1 MTQEFSSLITP
12 INDSEIAPKAVQQ
25 TLFWVA
31 VGVYSLLL
39 LIGSVQPIIG
49 IIGLLLLGVAALFKI
64 IIRNFQVIGI
74 LLLLGIAATAVPF
87 LLIIYIP
94 VLLYFFIKRLGYLF
108 QHFGLVMAGL
118 FIYFF
123 PIGLMANGASES
135 TPAIGV
141 IIPIAL
147 FPIILKSFVD
157 NRGYTVQKALEIMS
171 EAPILIIS
179 IVLPFLKLNI
189 GADFAEGV
197 GSGEAVAGEA
207 AAAAKPM
214 PNDVAFMKES
224 PIYKGAFSTEVS
236 VSEPVATTAMLTA
249 NSAIT
254 VNGFFQQLQNS
265 QQIQYEDGTSSA
277 INNNLNQ
284 IKIGDSS
291 FEDLYI
297 QNDGATL
304 KITDSQGDTV
314 GFIKQNGASLKVTDV
329 NHFNMGSITPDQ
341 NGFNITDSFGK
352 SVASISESSTSLDAF
367 TTESIID
374 IDAQLDS
381 INNTNITPV
390 EVDALTSEQ
399 NSSQLP
405 NDTGIN
411 IAQGELAADTLDNEA
426 NEEVINRHQLLAVAL
441 LSLIAN
447 KNRISNTSDKRIN
460 VSKRINASKDMIKAQ
475 MQAGRS
481 QQYGDDSFYA
491 YIQKNASDDFKN
503 NERVYTHDKIKDNA
517 KFSPESMK
525 AIEDKFELSNE
536 KILLIFD
543 DAFIFTGTN
552 GMVLTED
559 HIYLRAML
567 WETQSF
573 LIDEVTSLNTQGILS
588 NEAKFNNG
596 RLSYRFQEQP
606 LRVAYKELMKLF
618 KDYKNI
624 QTSVIG

>member
-1 MTQEFSSLITP
+1 VTQEFSSLITP
-12 INDSEIAPKAVQQ
+12 IDNSEIIPKAIQQ
-25 TLFWVA
+25 TPFWVA
-31 VGVYSLLL
+31 VGIYSLLL
-39 LIGSVQPIIG
+39 LVGSVQPMIG
-49 IIGLLLLGVAALFKI
+49 IIGLLLLGVAALFKV

-74 LLLLGIAATAVPF
+74 LLLLGIAAMAIPL

-123 PIGLMANGASES
+123 PIGMMANGAVES
-135 TPAIGV
+135 TPAVGV
-141 IIPIAL
+141 IIPVVL

-189 GADFAEGV
+189 GADFSEGV

-224 PIYKGAFSTEVS
+224 PIYKGAFGTEVS

-284 IKIGDSS
+284 IRIGDSS
-291 FEDLYI
+291 LENLYI
-297 QNDGATL
+297 QNDGASL

-381 INNTNITPV
+381 INNTNITSV

-426 NEEVINRHQLLAVAL
+426 NEEVINCHQLLAVSL

-481 QQYGDDSFYA
+481 QLYGDDSFYA

-606 LRVAYKELMKLF
+606 LRVAYKELIKLF
-618 KDYKNI
+618 KDYKN
-624 QTSVIG
+624 SR

>member
-1 MTQEFSSLITP
+1 MTQEFSDLITP
-12 INDSEIAPKAVQQ
+12 IDVSEITPKAVQQ
-25 TLFWVA
+25 TLFWMA
-31 VGVYSLLL
+31 VGIYSLLL
-39 LIGSVQPIIG
+39 LIGSVQPMIG
-49 IIGLLLLGVAALFKI
+49 IIGLLLLGVAALFKV

-74 LLLLGIAATAVPF
+74 LLLLGIAAMAIPF

-94 VLLYFFIKRLGYLF
+94 VLLYFFVKRLGYLF

-123 PIGLMANGASES
+123 PIGIMANGAVES
-135 TPAIGV
+135 NSSAGL
-141 IIPIAL
+141 IIPVIL

-157 NRGYTVQKALEIMS
+157 YRGYTVQKALEIMS

-189 GADFAEGV
+189 GADFGEGV

-224 PIYKGAFSTEVS
+224 PIYKGAFGTEVS

-277 INNNLNQ
+277 INSSFNQ
-284 IKIGDSS
+284 IKLGDSS
-291 FEDLYI
+291 FDSFYI
-297 QNDGATL
+297 QNDGASL

-314 GFIKQNGASLKVTDV
+314 GFIKQHGASLKVTDA
-329 NHFNMGSITPDQ
+329 NNFNMGSITSDQ

-352 SVASISESSTSLDAF
+352 SVASISENSASLNAF

-390 EVDALTSEQ
+390 EVDVPISEQ

-405 NDTGIN
+405 NDIGIN
-411 IAQGELAADTLDNEA
+411 IAEGELAADTLDTEA
-426 NEEVINRHQLLAVAL
+426 DEEVVNRHQLLAVAL
-441 LSLIAN
+441 LSLMAN
-447 KNRISNTSDKRIN
+447 KNCISDTSDKRIN
-460 VSKRINASKDMIKAQ
+460 VFKRINASKNMIKAQ
-475 MQAGRS
+475 MQADRA
-481 QQYGDDSFYA
+481 QLYGDDSFYA

-503 NERVYTHDKIKDNA
+503 NDRIYTHDKIRDCAVLSSGLVKTV
-517 KFSPESMK
+517 E
-525 AIEDKFELSNE
+525 EKFELSSDN
-536 KILLIFD
+536 ILLIFN
-543 DAFIFTGTN
+543 DAFVFEGTN
-552 GMVLTED
+552 GMVLTEN
-559 HIYLRAML
+559 HIHLRAML
-567 WETQSF
+567 YEIQSF
-573 LIDEVTSLNTQGILS
+573 SINEVTSLNTHGILN
-588 NEAKFNNG
+588 NEAKFSNG
-596 RLSYRFQEQP
+596 QLSYRFQEKE
-606 LRVAYKELMKLF
+606 LRVAYKELIQLF
-618 KDYKNI
+618 KDYKN
-624 QTSVIG
+624 SR

>member
-49 IIGLLLLGVAALFKI
+49 IIGLLLLGVAALFKV

-74 LLLLGIAATAVPF
+74 LLLLGIAAMAIPF

-123 PIGLMANGASES
+123 PIGMMANGASES
-135 TPAIGV
+135 TPAVGV
-141 IIPIAL
+141 IIPVAL

-224 PIYKGAFSTEVS
+224 PIYKGAFGTEVS

-352 SVASISESSTSLDAF
+352 SVASISESSTSLDSF

-381 INNTNITPV
+381 IHNTNITPV

-411 IAQGELAADTLDNEA
+411 IAQGELAADTLDTEA
-426 NEEVINRHQLLAVAL
+426 DEEVVNRHQLLAVAL
-441 LSLIAN
+441 LSLMAN
-447 KNRISNTSDKRIN
+447 KNRISDTSNKKIN
-460 VSKRINASKDMIKAQ
+460 LSKNMTQAQ
-475 MQAGRS
+475 EHIESDYLYR
-481 QQYGDDSFYA
+481 DDSFYA
-491 YIQKNASDDFKN
+491 YIQKHASEDFKN

-573 LIDEVTSLNTQGILS
+573 LIDEVTSLNTQGIFS

>member
-49 IIGLLLLGVAALFKI
+49 IIGLLLLGVAALFKV

-123 PIGLMANGASES
+123 PIGLMVNGASES

-284 IKIGDSS
+284 IRIGDSS
-291 FEDLYI
+291 LENLYI
-297 QNDGATL
+297 QNDGASL

-381 INNTNITPV
+381 INNTNITSV

-606 LRVAYKELMKLF
+606 LRVAYKELIQLF
-618 KDYKNI
+618 KDYKN
-624 QTSVIG
+624 SR

>member
-49 IIGLLLLGVAALFKI
+49 IIGLLLLGVAALFKV

-74 LLLLGIAATAVPF
+74 LLLLGIAAMAIPF

-123 PIGLMANGASES
+123 PIGMMVNGASES
-135 TPAIGV
+135 TPAVGV
-141 IIPIAL
+141 IIPVAL

-207 AAAAKPM
+207 AAAAKPI

-236 VSEPVATTAMLTA
+236 VSEPIATTAMLTA

-352 SVASISESSTSLDAF
+352 SVASISESSTSLDSF

-381 INNTNITPV
+381 IHNTNITPV

-411 IAQGELAADTLDNEA
+411 IAQGELAADTLDTEA
-426 NEEVINRHQLLAVAL
+426 DEEVVNRHQLLAVAL

-447 KNRISNTSDKRIN
+447 KNRIGDTSDKKIN

-481 QQYGDDSFYA
+481 QLYGDDSFYA

-503 NERVYTHDKIKDNA
+503 NDRIYTHDKIRDSAALSSELVKTVEE
-517 KFSPESMK
+517 KFG
-525 AIEDKFELSNE
+525 LSSEN
-536 KILLIFD
+536 ILLILN
-543 DAFIFTGTN
+543 DAFVFEGTN
-552 GMVLTED
+552 GMVLTKN
-559 HIYLRAML
+559 HIHLRAML
-567 WETQSF
+567 YETQSF
-573 LIDEVTSLNTQGILS
+573 SIDEVTSLNTHGILN
-588 NEAKFNNG
+588 NEAKFSNG
-596 RLSYRFQEQP
+596 QLSYRFQEKV
-606 LRVAYKELMKLF
+606 LRLAYKELIQLF
-618 KDYKNI
+618 QDYKN
-624 QTSVIG
+624 SR

>member
-1 MTQEFSSLITP
+1 MTQELSSIIPP
-12 INDSEIAPKAVQQ
+12 IDDSEITPKALQQ
-25 TLFWVA
+25 NLFWMA
-31 VGVYSLLL
+31 VGIYSLLL
-39 LIGSVQPIIG
+39 LIGSVQPMIG
-49 IIGLLLLGVAALFKI
+49 IIGLLLLGVAALFKV
-64 IIRNFQVIGI
+64 IIRNFEVIAI
-74 LLLLGIAATAVPF
+74 LLLLGIAAMAIPF

-123 PIGLMANGASES
+123 PIAIMANGTVES
-135 TPAIGV
+135 NSSAGL
-141 IIPIAL
+141 IIPVVM

-157 NRGYTVQKALEIMS
+157 YRGYTVQKALEIMS

-189 GADFAEGV
+189 GADFGEGV

-207 AAAAKPM
+207 VAGEAAAAKPM

-224 PIYKGAFSTEVS
+224 PIYKGAFGTEVS

-277 INNNLNQ
+277 INSSFNQ
-284 IKIGDSS
+284 IKLGDSS
-291 FEDLYI
+291 FDSFYI
-297 QNDGATL
+297 QNDGASL

-314 GFIKQNGASLKVTDV
+314 GFIKQNGASLKVTDA
-329 NHFNMGSITPDQ
+329 NHFNMGSITSEQ

-352 SVASISESSTSLDAF
+352 SVASISENSASLNAF

-390 EVDALTSEQ
+390 EIDAPILEQ
-399 NSSQLP
+399 NSSQLL

-411 IAQGELAADTLDNEA
+411 IAEGELAADTLDTEA
-426 NEEVINRHQLLAVAL
+426 DEEVVNRHQLLAVAL
-441 LSLIAN
+441 LSLMAN
-447 KNRISNTSDKRIN
+447 KNRISDTSNKKIN
-460 VSKRINASKDMIKAQ
+460 LSKNMTQAQ
-475 MQAGRS
+475 EHIESDYLYR
-481 QQYGDDSFYA
+481 DDSFYA
-491 YIQKNASDDFKN
+491 YIQKHASEDFKN

-573 LIDEVTSLNTQGILS
+573 LIDEVTSLNTQGIFS

>member
-12 INDSEIAPKAVQQ
+12 IDNSEIIPKAIQQ
-25 TLFWVA
+25 TPFWVA
-31 VGVYSLLL
+31 VGIYSLLL
-39 LIGSVQPIIG
+39 LVGSVQPMIG
-49 IIGLLLLGVAALFKI
+49 IIGLLLLGVAALFKV

-74 LLLLGIAATAVPF
+74 LLLLGIAAMAIPL

-123 PIGLMANGASES
+123 PIGMMANGAVES
-135 TPAIGV
+135 TPAVGV
-141 IIPIAL
+141 IIPVVL

-189 GADFAEGV
+189 GADFSEGV

-224 PIYKGAFSTEVS
+224 PIYKGAFGTEVS

-284 IKIGDSS
+284 IRIGDSS
-291 FEDLYI
+291 LENLYI
-297 QNDGATL
+297 QNDGASL

-381 INNTNITPV
+381 INNTNITSV

-426 NEEVINRHQLLAVAL
+426 NEEVINCHQLLAVSL

-481 QQYGDDSFYA
+481 QLYGDDSFYA

-606 LRVAYKELMKLF
+606 LRVAYKELIKLF
-618 KDYKNI
+618 KDYKN
-624 QTSVIG
+624 SR

>member
-1 MTQEFSSLITP
+1 MTQEFSDLITP
-12 INDSEIAPKAVQQ
+12 IDDSEITPKAAQQ
-25 TLFWVA
+25 TLFWMA
-31 VGVYSLLL
+31 VGIYSLLL
-39 LIGSVQPIIG
+39 LIGSVQPMIG
-49 IIGLLLLGVAALFKI
+49 IIGLLLLGVAALFKV

-74 LLLLGIAATAVPF
+74 LLLLGMAAMAIPF

-123 PIGLMANGASES
+123 PIGIMANGALES
-135 TPAIGV
+135 TPSVGL
-141 IIPIAL
+141 IIPVVL

-197 GSGEAVAGEA
+197 GSGETVAGEA

-224 PIYKGAFSTEVS
+224 PIYKGAFGTEVS

-284 IKIGDSS
+284 IRIGDSS
-291 FEDLYI
+291 FENLYI

-304 KITDSQGDTV
+304 KITDSQGDIV
-314 GFIKQNGASLKVTDV
+314 GFIKQDGASLKVTDT

-352 SVASISESSTSLDAF
+352 SVASISESSTNLDAF
-367 TTESIID
+367 TTESITD

-381 INNTNITPV
+381 INNTNITPA
-390 EVDALTSEQ
+390 EVDAPISEQ
-399 NSSQLP
+399 SSSQLP
-405 NDTGIN
+405 RDTGIN
-411 IAQGELAADTLDNEA
+411 IAGGELAVDTLDNEA
-426 NEEVINRHQLLAVAL
+426 DEEVVNRHQLLAVAL

-447 KNRISNTSDKRIN
+447 KNRISDTSDKKIN
-460 VSKRINASKDMIKAQ
+460 VSKRINASKNMIKAQ
-475 MQAGRS
+475 MQAGRAQLYS
-481 QQYGDDSFYA
+481 DDSFYA

-503 NERVYTHDKIKDNA
+503 NDRIYTHDKIKDSA
-517 KFSPESMK
+517 VLSSGLVKTVEEKFG
-525 AIEDKFELSNE
+525 LSSEN
-536 KILLIFD
+536 ILLILN
-543 DAFIFTGTN
+543 DAFVFEGTN
-552 GMVLTED
+552 GMVLTEN
-559 HIYLRAML
+559 HIHLRAML
-567 WETQSF
+567 YETQSF
-573 LIDEVTSLNTQGILS
+573 SIDEIASLNTHGILN
-588 NEAKFNNG
+588 NEAKFSNG
-596 RLSYRFQEQP
+596 QLSYRFQEKA
-606 LRVAYKELMKLF
+606 LRVAYKELIQLF
-618 KDYKNI
+618 KDYKN
-624 QTSVIG
+624 SR

>member
-1 MTQEFSSLITP
+1 MTQEFSDLIIP
-12 INDSEIAPKAVQQ
+12 VDDSEITPKAVQQ

-31 VGVYSLLL
+31 VGSYSLLL
-39 LIGSVQPIIG
+39 LIGLVQPVIG
-49 IIGLLLLGVAALFKI
+49 IVGLLLLGVAALFKV

-74 LLLLGIAATAVPF
+74 LLLLGIAAMAIPF

-123 PIGLMANGASES
+123 PIGMMANGAVES
-135 TPAIGV
+135 TPAVGV
-141 IIPIAL
+141 VIPFVL

-179 IVLPFLKLNI
+179 IILPFLKLNI

-214 PNDVAFMKES
+214 PNDMAFMKES
-224 PIYKGAFSTEVS
+224 PIYKGAFGTEVS
-236 VSEPVATTAMLTA
+236 ISEPVATTAMLTA

-284 IKIGDSS
+284 IRIGDSS
-291 FEDLYI
+291 FENLYI

-304 KITDSQGDTV
+304 KITDSQGDIV
-314 GFIKQNGASLKVTDV
+314 GFIKQDGASLKVTDT

-352 SVASISESSTSLDAF
+352 SVASIPESSTNLDAF
-367 TTESIID
+367 TTEHIAD

-381 INNTNITPV
+381 INNTNIAPA
-390 EVDALTSEQ
+390 EVDAPTPEQ
-399 NSSQLP
+399 SSSQLLK
-405 NDTGIN
+405 DTEIN
-411 IAQGELAADTLDNEA
+411 MAGGELAVDTLDNEA
-426 NEEVINRHQLLAVAL
+426 NEEVVSRHQLLAVAL

-447 KNRISNTSDKRIN
+447 KNRISDTSHKRMN

-475 MQAGRS
+475 MQVGRN
-481 QQYGDDSFYA
+481 QLYGDDSFYA

-503 NERVYTHDKIKDNA
+503 NDRIYTHDKIRDSAVLSSELA
-517 KFSPESMK
+517 KNVE
-525 AIEDKFELSNE
+525 EKFGLSSENV
-536 KILLIFD
+536 LLIFN
-543 DAFIFTGTN
+543 DAFVFEGTN
-552 GMVLTED
+552 GMVLTEN
-559 HIYLRAML
+559 HIHLRAML
-567 WETQSF
+567 YETQSF
-573 LIDEVTSLNTQGILS
+573 PIDEVTSLNTHGILN
-588 NEAKFNNG
+588 NEAKLSNG
-596 RLSYRFQEQP
+596 QLSYRFQEKV
-606 LRVAYKELMKLF
+606 LRVAHKELIQLF
-618 KDYKNI
+618 KDYKN
-624 QTSVIG
+624 GR

>member
-1 MTQEFSSLITP
+1 MTQEFSNLITP
-12 INDSEIAPKAVQQ
+12 IDDSEIAPKAIQQ

-31 VGVYSLLL
+31 VGIYSLLL
-39 LIGSVQPIIG
+39 LIGSVQPMIG
-49 IIGLLLLGVAALFKI
+49 IIGLLLLGVAALFKV

-74 LLLLGIAATAVPF
+74 LLLLGIAAMAIPF

-123 PIGLMANGASES
+123 PIGMMANGAVES
-135 TPAIGV
+135 TPAVGV
-141 IIPIAL
+141 VIPFVL

-179 IVLPFLKLNI
+179 IILPFLKLNI

-214 PNDVAFMKES
+214 PNDMAFMKES
-224 PIYKGAFSTEVS
+224 PIYKGAFGTEVS
-236 VSEPVATTAMLTA
+236 ISEPVATTAMLTA

-284 IKIGDSS
+284 IRIGDSS
-291 FEDLYI
+291 FENLYI

-304 KITDSQGDTV
+304 KITDSQGDIV
-314 GFIKQNGASLKVTDV
+314 GFIKQDGASLKVTDT

-352 SVASISESSTSLDAF
+352 SVASIPESSTNLDAF
-367 TTESIID
+367 TTEHIAD

-381 INNTNITPV
+381 INNTNIAPA
-390 EVDALTSEQ
+390 EVDAPTPEQ
-399 NSSQLP
+399 SSSQLLK
-405 NDTGIN
+405 DTEIN
-411 IAQGELAADTLDNEA
+411 MAGGELAVDTLDNEA
-426 NEEVINRHQLLAVAL
+426 NEEVVSRHQLLAVAL

-447 KNRISNTSDKRIN
+447 KNRISDTSHKRMN

-475 MQAGRS
+475 MQVGRN
-481 QQYGDDSFYA
+481 QLYGDDSFYA

-503 NERVYTHDKIKDNA
+503 NDRIYTHDKIRDSAVLSSELA
-517 KFSPESMK
+517 KNVE
-525 AIEDKFELSNE
+525 EKFGLSSENV
-536 KILLIFD
+536 LLIFN
-543 DAFIFTGTN
+543 DAFVFEGTN
-552 GMVLTED
+552 GMVLTEN
-559 HIYLRAML
+559 HIHLRAML
-567 WETQSF
+567 YETQSF
-573 LIDEVTSLNTQGILS
+573 PIDEVTSLNTHGILN
-588 NEAKFNNG
+588 NEAKFSNG
-596 RLSYRFQEQP
+596 QLSYRFQEKV
-606 LRVAYKELMKLF
+606 LRVAYKELIQLF
-618 KDYKNI
+618 QDYKN
-624 QTSVIG
+624 SR

>member
-49 IIGLLLLGVAALFKI
+49 IIGLLLLGVAALFKV

-74 LLLLGIAATAVPF
+74 LLLLGIAAMAIPF

-135 TPAIGV
+135 TPAVGV
-141 IIPIAL
+141 IIPVAL

-224 PIYKGAFSTEVS
+224 PIYKGAFGTEVS

-284 IKIGDSS
+284 IRIGDSS
-291 FEDLYI
+291 LENLYI
-297 QNDGATL
+297 QNDGASL

-352 SVASISESSTSLDAF
+352 SVASISESSTSLDSF

-381 INNTNITPV
+381 IHNTNITPV

-411 IAQGELAADTLDNEA
+411 IAQGELAADTLDTEA
-426 NEEVINRHQLLAVAL
+426 DEEVVNRHQLLAVAL

-447 KNRISNTSDKRIN
+447 KNRIGDTSDKKIN

-481 QQYGDDSFYA
+481 QLYSDDSFYA

-503 NERVYTHDKIKDNA
+503 NDRIYTHDKIRDSAALSSELVKTVEE
-517 KFSPESMK
+517 KFG
-525 AIEDKFELSNE
+525 LSSEN
-536 KILLIFD
+536 ILLILN
-543 DAFIFTGTN
+543 DAFVFEGTN
-552 GMVLTED
+552 GMVLTKN
-559 HIYLRAML
+559 HIHLRAML
-567 WETQSF
+567 YETQSF
-573 LIDEVTSLNTQGILS
+573 SIDEVTSLNTHGILN
-588 NEAKFNNG
+588 NEAKFSNG
-596 RLSYRFQEQP
+596 QLSYRFQEKV
-606 LRVAYKELMKLF
+606 LRLAYKELIQLF
-618 KDYKNI
+618 QDYKN
-624 QTSVIG
+624 SR

>member
-1 MTQEFSSLITP
+1 MTQELSSLIPP
-12 INDSEIAPKAVQQ
+12 IDDSEITPKAFQQ
-25 TLFWVA
+25 NLFWIA
-31 VGVYSLLL
+31 VGIYSLLL
-39 LIGSVQPIIG
+39 LVGSVQPMIG
-49 IIGLLLLGVAALFKI
+49 IIGLLLLGIAALFKV
-64 IIRNFQVIGI
+64 IIRNFEVIAI
-74 LLLLGIAATAVPF
+74 LLLLGIAAMAIPF

-108 QHFGLVMAGL
+108 QHFGLVVAGL

-123 PIGLMANGASES
+123 PIAIMANGVVES
-135 TPAIGV
+135 NSSAGL
-141 IIPIAL
+141 IIPVVL

-157 NRGYTVQKALEIMS
+157 YRGYTVQKALEIMS

-189 GADFAEGV
+189 GADFGEGV

-224 PIYKGAFSTEVS
+224 PIYKGAFGTEVS

-265 QQIQYEDGTSSA
+265 QQIQYEDGTSST
-277 INNNLNQ
+277 INSSFNQ
-284 IKIGDSS
+284 IKLGDSS
-291 FEDLYI
+291 FDSFYI
-297 QNDGATL
+297 QNDGASL

-314 GFIKQNGASLKVTDV
+314 GFIKQHGASLKVTDA
-329 NHFNMGSITPDQ
+329 NHFNMGSITSDQ

-352 SVASISESSTSLDAF
+352 SVASISENSASLNAF

-390 EVDALTSEQ
+390 EVDAPISEQ

-405 NDTGIN
+405 NDVGIN
-411 IAQGELAADTLDNEA
+411 IAEGELAADTLDTEA
-426 NEEVINRHQLLAVAL
+426 DEEVVNPHQLLVVAL
-441 LSLIAN
+441 LSLMAN
-447 KNRISNTSDKRIN
+447 KNRISDTSDKKIN
-460 VSKRINASKDMIKAQ
+460 LSKNMTHAQ
-475 MQAGRS
+475 EHIENDYLYR
-481 QQYGDDSFYA
+481 DDSFYA
-491 YIQKNASDDFKN
+491 YIQKHASEDFKN

-536 KILLIFD
+536 KVLLIFD

-588 NEAKFNNG
+588 NEAKFNSG

-618 KDYKNI
+618 KDYKNG
-624 QTSVIG
+624 Q

>member
-123 PIGLMANGASES
+123 PIGMMANGASES
-135 TPAIGV
+135 TPAVGV
-141 IIPIAL
+141 IIPVAL

-224 PIYKGAFSTEVS
+224 PIYKGAFGTEVS

-277 INNNLNQ
+277 INSSFNQ
-284 IKIGDSS
+284 IKLGDSS
-291 FEDLYI
+291 FDSFYI
-297 QNDGATL
+297 QNDGASL

-352 SVASISESSTSLDAF
+352 SVASISESSTSLDSF

-411 IAQGELAADTLDNEA
+411 IAQGELAADTLDTEA
-426 NEEVINRHQLLAVAL
+426 DEEVVNRHQLLAVAL

-447 KNRISNTSDKRIN
+447 KNRIGDTSDKKIN

-481 QQYGDDSFYA
+481 QLYGDDSFYA

-503 NERVYTHDKIKDNA
+503 NDRIYTHDKIRDSAALSSELVKTVEE
-517 KFSPESMK
+517 KFG
-525 AIEDKFELSNE
+525 LSSEN
-536 KILLIFD
+536 ILLILN
-543 DAFIFTGTN
+543 DAFVFEGTN
-552 GMVLTED
+552 GMVLTKN
-559 HIYLRAML
+559 HIHLRAML
-567 WETQSF
+567 YETQSF
-573 LIDEVTSLNTQGILS
+573 SIDEVTSLNTHGILN
-588 NEAKFNNG
+588 NEAKFSNG
-596 RLSYRFQEQP
+596 QLSYRFQEKV
-606 LRVAYKELMKLF
+606 LRLAYKELIQLF
-618 KDYKNI
+618 QDYKN
-624 QTSVIG
+624 SR

>member
-49 IIGLLLLGVAALFKI
+49 IIGLLLLGVAALFKV

-123 PIGLMANGASES
+123 PIGLMVNGASES

-284 IKIGDSS
+284 IRIGDSS
-291 FEDLYI
+291 LENLYI
-297 QNDGATL
+297 QNDGASL
-304 KITDSQGDTV
+304 KITDSQGDTF

-381 INNTNITPV
+381 INNTNITSV

-606 LRVAYKELMKLF
+606 LRVAYKELIQLF
-618 KDYKNI
+618 KDYKN
-624 QTSVIG
+624 SR

>member
-1 MTQEFSSLITP
+1 MTQEFSDLIIP
-12 INDSEIAPKAVQQ
+12 VDDSEITPKAVQQ

-31 VGVYSLLL
+31 VGSYSLLL
-39 LIGSVQPIIG
+39 LIGLVQPVIG
-49 IIGLLLLGVAALFKI
+49 IVGLLLLGVAALFKV

-74 LLLLGIAATAVPF
+74 LLLLGIAAMAIPF

-118 FIYFF
+118 FIYFV
-123 PIGLMANGASES
+123 PIGMMANGIVES
-135 TPAIGV
+135 TPAVGV
-141 IIPIAL
+141 IIPFVL

-179 IVLPFLKLNI
+179 IILPFLKLNI

-214 PNDVAFMKES
+214 PNDMAFMKES
-224 PIYKGAFSTEVS
+224 PIYKGAFGTEVS
-236 VSEPVATTAMLTA
+236 VSEPVATTAMLSA

-284 IKIGDSS
+284 IRIGDSS
-291 FEDLYI
+291 FENLYI

-304 KITDSQGDTV
+304 KITDSQGDIV
-314 GFIKQNGASLKVTDV
+314 GFIKQDGASLKVTDT

-352 SVASISESSTSLDAF
+352 SVASIPESSTNLDTF
-367 TTESIID
+367 TTEHLAD

-381 INNTNITPV
+381 INNTNIIAPA
-390 EVDALTSEQ
+390 EVDAPTSEQ
-399 NSSQLP
+399 SSSQLLK
-405 NDTGIN
+405 DTEIN
-411 IAQGELAADTLDNEA
+411 MAGGELDVDTLDNEA
-426 NEEVINRHQLLAVAL
+426 NEEVVSRHQLLAVAL

-447 KNRISNTSDKRIN
+447 KNRISDTSKRMN

-475 MQAGRS
+475 MQVGRN
-481 QQYGDDSFYA
+481 QLYGDDSFYA

-503 NERVYTHDKIKDNA
+503 NDRIYTHDKIRDSAVLSSELA
-517 KFSPESMK
+517 KNVE
-525 AIEDKFELSNE
+525 EKFGLSSENV
-536 KILLIFD
+536 LLIFN
-543 DAFIFTGTN
+543 DAFVFEGTN
-552 GMVLTED
+552 GMVLTEN
-559 HIYLRAML
+559 HIHLRAML
-567 WETQSF
+567 YETQSF
-573 LIDEVTSLNTQGILS
+573 PIDEITSLNTHGILN
-588 NEAKFNNG
+588 NEAKLSNG
-596 RLSYRFQEQP
+596 QLSYRFQEKV
-606 LRVAYKELMKLF
+606 LRVAYKELMQLF
-618 KDYKNI
+618 KDYKN
-624 QTSVIG
+624 GR

>member
-1 MTQEFSSLITP
+1 VTQEFSSLITP

-49 IIGLLLLGVAALFKI
+49 IIGLLLLGVAALFKV

-74 LLLLGIAATAVPF
+74 LLLLGIAAMAIPF

-123 PIGLMANGASES
+123 PIGMMANGASES
-135 TPAIGV
+135 TPAVGV
-141 IIPIAL
+141 IIPVAL

-207 AAAAKPM
+207 AAAAKPI

-304 KITDSQGDTV
+304 KITDSQGDIV
-314 GFIKQNGASLKVTDV
+314 GFIEQNGASLKVTDI
-329 NHFNMGSITPDQ
+329 NHFNIGSITPDQ

-352 SVASISESSTSLDAF
+352 SVASISESPTSLDAF
-367 TTESIID
+367 TTESITD

-381 INNTNITPV
+381 INNTNITSA
-390 EVDALTSEQ
+390 EVDVPISEQ
-399 NSSQLP
+399 NSSQFP
-405 NDTGIN
+405 RDAGIN
-411 IAQGELAADTLDNEA
+411 ISGGDLAADTLDNEA
-426 NEEVINRHQLLAVAL
+426 NEEVVNRHQLLAVAL

-447 KNRISNTSDKRIN
+447 KNRIGDTSDKKIN

-481 QQYGDDSFYA
+481 QLYGDDSFYA

-503 NERVYTHDKIKDNA
+503 NDRIYTHDKIRDSAALSSELVKTVEE
-517 KFSPESMK
+517 KFG
-525 AIEDKFELSNE
+525 LSSEN
-536 KILLIFD
+536 ILLILN
-543 DAFIFTGTN
+543 DAFVFEGTN
-552 GMVLTED
+552 GMVLTKN
-559 HIYLRAML
+559 HIHLRAML
-567 WETQSF
+567 YETQSF
-573 LIDEVTSLNTQGILS
+573 SIDEVTSLNTHGILN
-588 NEAKFNNG
+588 NEAKFSNG
-596 RLSYRFQEQP
+596 QLSYRFQEKV
-606 LRVAYKELMKLF
+606 LRVAYKELIQLF
-618 KDYKNI
+618 QDYKN
-624 QTSVIG
+624 SR

>member
-123 PIGLMANGASES
+123 PIGMMANGASES
-135 TPAIGV
+135 TPAVGV
-141 IIPIAL
+141 IIPVAL

-284 IKIGDSS
+284 IRIGDSS
-291 FEDLYI
+291 LENLYI
-297 QNDGATL
+297 QNDGASL

-352 SVASISESSTSLDAF
+352 SVASISESSTSLDSF

-381 INNTNITPV
+381 INNTNITSV

-411 IAQGELAADTLDNEA
+411 IAQGELAADTLDTEA
-426 NEEVINRHQLLAVAL
+426 DEEVVNRHQLLAVAL
-441 LSLIAN
+441 LSLMAN
-447 KNRISNTSDKRIN
+447 KNRISDTSNKKIN
-460 VSKRINASKDMIKAQ
+460 LSKNMTQAQ
-475 MQAGRS
+475 EHIESDYLYR
-481 QQYGDDSFYA
+481 DDSFYA
-491 YIQKNASDDFKN
+491 YIQKHASEDFKN

-573 LIDEVTSLNTQGILS
+573 LIDEVTSLNTQGIFS

-606 LRVAYKELMKLF
+606 LRVAYKELIQLF
-618 KDYKNI
+618 KDYKN
-624 QTSVIG
+624 SR

>member
-49 IIGLLLLGVAALFKI
+49 IIGLLLLGVAALFKV

-74 LLLLGIAATAVPF
+74 LLLLGIAAMAIPF

-123 PIGLMANGASES
+123 PIGMMVNGASES
-135 TPAIGV
+135 TPAVGV
-141 IIPIAL
+141 IIPVAL

-207 AAAAKPM
+207 AAAAKPI

-236 VSEPVATTAMLTA
+236 VSEPIATTAMLTA

-265 QQIQYEDGTSSA
+265 QQIQYEDGTSST
-277 INNNLNQ
+277 INSSFNQ
-284 IKIGDSS
+284 IKLGDSS
-291 FEDLYI
+291 FDSFYI
-297 QNDGATL
+297 QNDGASL

-314 GFIKQNGASLKVTDV
+314 GFIKQHGASLKVTDA
-329 NHFNMGSITPDQ
+329 NHFNMGSITSEQ

-352 SVASISESSTSLDAF
+352 SVASISENSASLNAF

-411 IAQGELAADTLDNEA
+411 IAQGELAADTLDTEA
-426 NEEVINRHQLLAVAL
+426 DEEVVNRHQLLAVAL

-447 KNRISNTSDKRIN
+447 KNRIGDTSDKKIN

-481 QQYGDDSFYA
+481 QLYGDDSFYA

-503 NERVYTHDKIKDNA
+503 NDRIYTHDKIRDSAALSSELVKTVEE
-517 KFSPESMK
+517 KFG
-525 AIEDKFELSNE
+525 LSSEN
-536 KILLIFD
+536 ILLILN
-543 DAFIFTGTN
+543 DAFVFEGTN
-552 GMVLTED
+552 GMVLTKN
-559 HIYLRAML
+559 HIHLRAML
-567 WETQSF
+567 YETQSF
-573 LIDEVTSLNTQGILS
+573 SIDEVTSLNTHGILN
-588 NEAKFNNG
+588 NEAKFSNG
-596 RLSYRFQEQP
+596 QLSYRFQEKV
-606 LRVAYKELMKLF
+606 LRLAYKELIQLF
-618 KDYKNI
+618 QDYKN
-624 QTSVIG
+624 SR

>member
-49 IIGLLLLGVAALFKI
+49 IIGLLLLGVAALFKV

-123 PIGLMANGASES
+123 PIGLMVNGASES

-224 PIYKGAFSTEVS
+224 PIYKGAFGTEVS

-284 IKIGDSS
+284 IRIGDSS
-291 FEDLYI
+291 LENLYI
-297 QNDGATL
+297 QNDGASL

-381 INNTNITPV
+381 INNTNITSV

-606 LRVAYKELMKLF
+606 LRVAYKELIQLF
-618 KDYKNI
+618 KDYKN
-624 QTSVIG
+624 SR

>member
-1 MTQEFSSLITP
+1 MTQEFSNLITP
-12 INDSEIAPKAVQQ
+12 IDDSEIAPKAIQQ

-31 VGVYSLLL
+31 VGIYSLLL
-39 LIGSVQPIIG
+39 LIGSVQPMIG
-49 IIGLLLLGVAALFKI
+49 IIGLLLLGVAALFKV

-74 LLLLGIAATAVPF
+74 LLLLGIAAMAIPF

-123 PIGLMANGASES
+123 PIGMMANGAVES
-135 TPAIGV
+135 TPAVGV
-141 IIPIAL
+141 VIPFVL

-179 IVLPFLKLNI
+179 IILPFLKLNI

-214 PNDVAFMKES
+214 PNDMAFMKES
-224 PIYKGAFSTEVS
+224 PIYKGAFGTEVS

-249 NSAIT
+249 NSTIT

-277 INNNLNQ
+277 INNNLHQ
-284 IKIGDSS
+284 IRIGDSS
-291 FEDLYI
+291 FENLYI

-304 KITDSQGDTV
+304 KITDSQGDIV
-314 GFIKQNGASLKVTDV
+314 GFIKQDGASLKVTDT

-352 SVASISESSTSLDAF
+352 SVASIPESSTNLDAF
-367 TTESIID
+367 TTEHIAD

-381 INNTNITPV
+381 INNTNIAPA
-390 EVDALTSEQ
+390 EVDAPTPEQ
-399 NSSQLP
+399 SSSQLLK
-405 NDTGIN
+405 DTEIN
-411 IAQGELAADTLDNEA
+411 MAGGELAVDTLDNEA
-426 NEEVINRHQLLAVAL
+426 NEEVVSRHQLLAVAL

-447 KNRISNTSDKRIN
+447 KNRISDTSHKRMN

-475 MQAGRS
+475 MQVGRN
-481 QQYGDDSFYA
+481 QLYGDDSFYA

-503 NERVYTHDKIKDNA
+503 NDRIYTHDKIRDSAVLSSELA
-517 KFSPESMK
+517 KNVE
-525 AIEDKFELSNE
+525 EKFGLSSENV
-536 KILLIFD
+536 LLIFN
-543 DAFIFTGTN
+543 DAFVFEGTN
-552 GMVLTED
+552 GMVLTEN
-559 HIYLRAML
+559 HIHLRAML
-567 WETQSF
+567 YETQSF
-573 LIDEVTSLNTQGILS
+573 PIDEVTLLNTHGILN
-588 NEAKFNNG
+588 NEAKLSNG
-596 RLSYRFQEQP
+596 QLSYRFQEKV
-606 LRVAYKELMKLF
+606 LRVAHKELIQLF
-618 KDYKNI
+618 KDYKN
-624 QTSVIG
+624 GR

>member
-12 INDSEIAPKAVQQ
+12 IDNSEIIPKAIQQ

-31 VGVYSLLL
+31 VGIYSLLL
-39 LIGSVQPIIG
+39 LVGSVQPMIG
-49 IIGLLLLGVAALFKI
+49 IIGLLLLGVAALFKV

-74 LLLLGIAATAVPF
+74 LLLLGIAAMAIPL

-123 PIGLMANGASES
+123 PIGMMANGAVES
-135 TPAIGV
+135 TPAVGV
-141 IIPIAL
+141 IIPVVL

-189 GADFAEGV
+189 GADFSEGV

-224 PIYKGAFSTEVS
+224 PIYKGAFGTEVS

-284 IKIGDSS
+284 IRIGDSS
-291 FEDLYI
+291 LENLYI
-297 QNDGATL
+297 QNDGASL

-314 GFIKQNGASLKVTDV
+314 GFIKQNGASLKVTDI
-329 NHFNMGSITPDQ
+329 NHFNIGSITPDQ

-352 SVASISESSTSLDAF
+352 SVASISESPTSLDAF
-367 TTESIID
+367 TTESVTD

-381 INNTNITPV
+381 INNINITPA
-390 EVDALTSEQ
+390 EVDVPISEQ
-399 NSSQLP
+399 NSSQFP
-405 NDTGIN
+405 RDAGIN
-411 IAQGELAADTLDNEA
+411 ISGDDLAADTLGTEA
-426 NEEVINRHQLLAVAL
+426 DEEIVNRHQLLTVAL

-447 KNRISNTSDKRIN
+447 KNRISDTSDKRVN
-460 VSKRINASKDMIKAQ
+460 VSKRINASKNMIKAQ
-475 MQAGRS
+475 MQAGRARAQLYS
-481 QQYGDDSFYA
+481 DDSFYA
-491 YIQKNASDDFKN
+491 YIQKNASDDFKSN
-503 NERVYTHDKIKDNA
+503 DRIYTHDKIRDSAVLSSEFVKTVEE
-517 KFSPESMK
+517 KFG
-525 AIEDKFELSNE
+525 LSSEN
-536 KILLIFD
+536 ILLILN
-543 DAFIFTGTN
+543 DAFVFEGTN
-552 GMVLTED
+552 GMVLTES
-559 HIYLRAML
+559 HIHLRAML
-567 WETQSF
+567 YETQSF
-573 LIDEVTSLNTQGILS
+573 SIDEVTSLNTHGILN
-588 NEAKFNNG
+588 NEAKFSNG
-596 RLSYRFQEQP
+596 QLSYRFQEKA
-606 LRVAYKELMKLF
+606 LRVAYKELIQLF
-618 KDYKNI
+618 KDYKN
-624 QTSVIG
+624 SR

>member
-1 MTQEFSSLITP
+1 
-12 INDSEIAPKAVQQ
+12 
-25 TLFWVA
+25 
-31 VGVYSLLL
+31 
-39 LIGSVQPIIG
+39 
-49 IIGLLLLGVAALFKI
+49 
-64 IIRNFQVIGI
+64 
-74 LLLLGIAATAVPF
+74 
-87 LLIIYIP
+87 
-94 VLLYFFIKRLGYLF
+94 
-108 QHFGLVMAGL
+108 
-118 FIYFF
+118 
-123 PIGLMANGASES
+123 
-135 TPAIGV
+135 
-141 IIPIAL
+141 
-147 FPIILKSFVD
+147 
-157 NRGYTVQKALEIMS
+157 
-171 EAPILIIS
+171 
-179 IVLPFLKLNI
+179 
-189 GADFAEGV
+189 
-197 GSGEAVAGEA
+197 
-207 AAAAKPM
+207 
-214 PNDVAFMKES
+214 
-224 PIYKGAFSTEVS
+224 
-236 VSEPVATTAMLTA
+236 
-249 NSAIT
+249 
-254 VNGFFQQLQNS
+254 
-265 QQIQYEDGTSSA
+265 
-277 INNNLNQ
+277 
-284 IKIGDSS
+284 
-291 FEDLYI
+291 
-297 QNDGATL
+297 
-304 KITDSQGDTV
+304 
-314 GFIKQNGASLKVTDV
+314 
-329 NHFNMGSITPDQ
+329 MGSITPDQ

-426 NEEVINRHQLLAVAL
+426 NEEVINCHQLLAVSL

-481 QQYGDDSFYA
+481 QLYGDDSFYA

-606 LRVAYKELMKLF
+606 LRVAYKELIKLF
-618 KDYKNI
+618 KDYKN
-624 QTSVIG
+624 SR

>member
-49 IIGLLLLGVAALFKI
+49 IIGLLLLGVAALFKV

-123 PIGLMANGASES
+123 PIGLMVNGASES

-224 PIYKGAFSTEVS
+224 PIYKGAFGTEVS

-284 IKIGDSS
+284 IRIGDSS
-291 FEDLYI
+291 LENLYI
-297 QNDGATL
+297 QNDGASL

-573 LIDEVTSLNTQGILS
+573 LIDEVTSLNTQGIFS

-606 LRVAYKELMKLF
+606 LRVAYKELIQLF
-618 KDYKNI
+618 KDYKN
-624 QTSVIG
+624 SR

>member
-1 MTQEFSSLITP
+1 MTQELSGQLISTKE
-12 INDSEIAPKAVQQ
+12 SEATPKAVQQ
-25 TLFWVA
+25 NLFWVA
-31 VGVYSLLL
+31 VGIYSLLL
-39 LIGSVQPIIG
+39 LVGSVQPIIG
-49 IIGLLLLGVAALFKI
+49 IVGLLLLAVAALFKV

-74 LLLLGIAATAVPF
+74 LLLLGIAAMAIPF

-123 PIGLMANGASES
+123 PIGMMANGASES
-135 TPAIGV
+135 TPAVGV
-141 IIPIAL
+141 IIPVAL

-197 GSGEAVAGEA
+197 GSGETVAGEA

-236 VSEPVATTAMLTA
+236 VSDPVATTAMLTA
-249 NSAIT
+249 NSTIT

-284 IKIGDSS
+284 IRIGDSS
-291 FEDLYI
+291 FENLYI

-304 KITDSQGDTV
+304 KITDSQGDIV
-314 GFIKQNGASLKVTDV
+314 GFIKQNGASLKVTDI
-329 NHFNMGSITPDQ
+329 NHFNIGSITPDQ
-341 NGFNITDSFGK
+341 NGFNITDSYGK

-367 TTESIID
+367 TTESITD

-381 INNTNITPV
+381 INNNNITPA
-390 EVDALTSEQ
+390 EANTPILEQ
-399 NSSQLP
+399 DSSQLP
-405 NDTGIN
+405 RNAGIN
-411 IAQGELAADTLDNEA
+411 IEESGLASDTLDNEA
-426 NEEVINRHQLLAVAL
+426 NEEVVNRHQLLAVAL

-460 VSKRINASKDMIKAQ
+460 VSKRINDSKNMIKAQ
-475 MQAGRS
+475 MQAGKA
-481 QQYGDDSFYA
+481 QLHGDDSFYD

-503 NERVYTHDKIKDNA
+503 NERVYTHDKIRDSAAFSSELVKTVEE
-517 KFSPESMK
+517 KFG
-525 AIEDKFELSNE
+525 LSSEN
-536 KILLIFD
+536 ILLIFN
-543 DAFIFTGTN
+543 DAFVFEGTN
-552 GMVLTED
+552 GMVLTEN
-559 HIYLRAML
+559 HIHLRAML
-567 WETQSF
+567 YETQSF
-573 LIDEVTSLNTQGILS
+573 PIDEVTSLNTHGILN
-588 NEAKFNNG
+588 NEAKFSNG
-596 RLSYRFQEQP
+596 QLSYRFQEKA
-606 LRVAYKELMKLF
+606 LRVAYKELIQLF
-618 KDYKNI
+618 KDYKN
-624 QTSVIG
+624 SR

>member
-123 PIGLMANGASES
+123 PIGLMVNGASES

-284 IKIGDSS
+284 IRIGDSS
-291 FEDLYI
+291 LENLYI
-297 QNDGATL
+297 QNDGASL

-381 INNTNITPV
+381 INNTNITSV

-411 IAQGELAADTLDNEA
+411 IAQGELAADTLDNEANEA

-606 LRVAYKELMKLF
+606 LRVAYKELIQLF
-618 KDYKNI
+618 KDYKN
-624 QTSVIG
+624 SR

>member
-123 PIGLMANGASES
+123 PIGLMVNGASES

-284 IKIGDSS
+284 IRIGDSS
-291 FEDLYI
+291 LENLYI
-297 QNDGATL
+297 QNDGASL

-381 INNTNITPV
+381 INNTNITSV

-606 LRVAYKELMKLF
+606 LRVAYKELIQLF
-618 KDYKNI
+618 KDYKN
-624 QTSVIG
+624 SR

>member
-1 MTQEFSSLITP
+1 MTQELSGQIISTKE
-12 INDSEIAPKAVQQ
+12 SEATPKAVQQ
-25 TLFWVA
+25 NLFWVA
-31 VGVYSLLL
+31 VGIYSLLL
-39 LIGSVQPIIG
+39 LVGSVQPIIG
-49 IIGLLLLGVAALFKI
+49 IVGLLLLAVAALFKV

-74 LLLLGIAATAVPF
+74 LLLLGIAAMAIPF

-123 PIGLMANGASES
+123 PIGMMANGASES
-135 TPAIGV
+135 TPAVGV
-141 IIPIAL
+141 IIPVAL

-197 GSGEAVAGEA
+197 GSGETVAGEA

-236 VSEPVATTAMLTA
+236 VSDPVATTAMLTA
-249 NSAIT
+249 NSTIT

-291 FEDLYI
+291 FENLYI

-314 GFIKQNGASLKVTDV
+314 GFIKQNGASLKITDI

-352 SVASISESSTSLDAF
+352 SVASISGSPTSLDVF
-367 TTESIID
+367 TTESITD
-374 IDAQLDS
+374 IDAQIDS
-381 INNTNITPV
+381 INDTNMAPV
-390 EVDALTSEQ
+390 EVDTPISEQ
-399 NSSQLP
+399 SSQLP
-405 NDTGIN
+405 KDARIN
-411 IAQGELAADTLDNEA
+411 IAEGELAVDTLDTEA
-426 NEEVINRHQLLAVAL
+426 DGEVINRNQLLTVAL
-441 LSLIAN
+441 LSLLSN
-447 KNRISNTSDKRIN
+447 KNRTSKIYDNKIDL
-460 VSKRINASKDMIKAQ
+460 SKKTVKAQ
-475 MQAGRS
+475 VYPNS
-481 QQYGDDSFYA
+481 VSLYSDDSFYA
-491 YIQKNASDDFKN
+491 YIEAHASDDFKN
-503 NERVYTHDKIKDNA
+503 NKRVYTHEKIRHDVLL
-517 KFSPESMK
+517 SPSSIA
-525 AIEDKFELSNE
+525 AIEEKFGLPRE
-536 KILLIFD
+536 KMLLIFD
-543 DAFIFTGTN
+543 DAVIFTGTN
-552 GMVLTED
+552 GMILTED
-559 HIYLRAML
+559 DIYLRAAL
-567 WETQSF
+567 YDTQIFS
-573 LIDEVTSLNTQGILS
+573 IDEVISLSKHGFFN
-588 NEAKFNNG
+588 NEAKFIEG
-596 RLSYRFQEQP
+596 RLSYRFQEQA
-606 LRVAYKELMKLF
+606 LKIAYEEFLQLF
-618 KDYKNI
+618 KNYKA
-624 QTSVIG
+624 SR

>member
-12 INDSEIAPKAVQQ
+12 IDNSEIIPKAIQQ
-25 TLFWVA
+25 TPFWVA
-31 VGVYSLLL
+31 VGIYSLLL
-39 LIGSVQPIIG
+39 LVGSVQPMIG
-49 IIGLLLLGVAALFKI
+49 IIGLLLLGVAALFKV

-74 LLLLGIAATAVPF
+74 LLLLGIAAMAIPL

-123 PIGLMANGASES
+123 PIGMMANGAVES
-135 TPAIGV
+135 TPAVGV
-141 IIPIAL
+141 IIPVVL

-189 GADFAEGV
+189 GADFSEGV

-224 PIYKGAFSTEVS
+224 PIYKGAFGTEVS

-284 IKIGDSS
+284 IRIGDSS
-291 FEDLYI
+291 LENLYI
-297 QNDGATL
+297 QNDGASL

-426 NEEVINRHQLLAVAL
+426 NEEVINCHQLLAVSL

-481 QQYGDDSFYA
+481 QLYGDDSFYA
-491 YIQKNASDDFKN
+491 YIQKNAYDDFKN

-606 LRVAYKELMKLF
+606 LRVAYKELIKLF
-618 KDYKNI
+618 KDYKN
-624 QTSVIG
+624 SR